1 VRSRITG
8 PIAFAAVVA
17 VVLSCG
23 EIRESEMLCE
33 EAVSRL
39 DECCPEI
46 DPRRLNCIH
55 QDGCGTQLEPVFT
68 VRASDCLRDKP
79 CELLKDEGI
88 CDGLRQLSYK
98 PYPYQSRIDFEAEA
112 CR

>member
-1 VRSRITG
+1 MRSRITG

-39 DECCPEI
+39 DECCPGI

-79 CELLKDEGI
+79 CELLKSDGI
-88 CDGLRQLSYK
+88 CDGLRQLSYE
-98 PYPYQSRIDFEAEA
+98 PYPFQSRLDFEAEA

>member
-1 VRSRITG
+1 MRLRPRG

-23 EIRESEMLCE
+23 SIREDEMLCE
-33 EAVSRL
+33 EGVSRL

-55 QDGCGTQLEPVFT
+55 QDGCGTELHPILDIS
-68 VRASDCLRDKP
+68 AANCLRERSCDD
-79 CELLKDEGI
+79 LRNRGI
-88 CDGLRQLSYK
+88 CEGLRKLSYE
-98 PYPYQSRIDFEAEA
+98 PYPYQSVNEFETEA